1 LELGSGSGFMREY
14 MREYIP
20 GLLTYE
26 YFPCRGVDYVV
37 NGQQLPFGKGTL
49 RGIVI
54 TNTFHHFPQPR
65 LFFKESIRCLRPGGS
80 IKGMKDMMIYGL
92 ESRPLPSCRTSEIIE
107 KFEIRDLRDRIQNNK
122 DLFQLACMVD
132 GL

>member
-1 LELGSGSGFMREY
+1 
-14 MREYIP
+14 
-20 GLLTYE
+20 
-26 YFPCRGVDYVV
+26 
-37 NGQQLPFGKGTL
+37 
-49 RGIVI
+49 
-54 TNTFHHFPQPR
+54 
-65 LFFKESIRCLRPGGS
+65 
-80 IKGMKDMMIYGL
+80 MKDMMIYGL

>member
-1 LELGSGSGFMREY
+1 

-37 NGQQLPFGKGTL
+37 NGQQLPFGKGTF

-54 TNTFHHFPQPR
+54 TNAFHHFPQPR
-65 LFFKESIRCLRPGGS
+65 LFFKESIRCLRPGGA
-80 IKGMKDMMIYGL
+80 IKGMKDIMIYGL
-92 ESRPLPSCRTSEIIE
+92 ESRPFYHLAEQVKLLKNLRLEIYGVGFKI
-107 KFEIRDLRDRIQNNK
+107 IK
-122 DLFQLACMVD
+122 DPLQPACMM
-132 GL
+132 GNL